1 MSLFYGHYTQGGRQ
15 EKANSYKI
23 YMWTWAK
30 HSIASI
36 TAFFCENEKPMGLAL
51 SAVSWFNSYLSQRSQ
66 VVGFNAVLSDA
77 LPAWCV
83 ETVTKQAK
91 LSCQSFL
98 KTGSF
103 QCGAMDVK
111 RFYEKHV
118 LHKYGNYTDPSLSEF

>member
-1 MSLFYGHYTQGGRQ
+1 M
-15 EKANSYKI
+15 
-23 YMWTWAK
+23 
-30 HSIASI
+30 
-36 TAFFCENEKPMGLAL
+36 
-51 SAVSWFNSYLSQRSQ
+51 
-66 VVGFNAVLSDA
+66 VGFNAALSDA

-98 KTGSF
+98 KTGIF

-118 LHKYGNYTDPSLSEF
+118 LHKYTEILITKRILIMQQSTGHRGKKLFACKSQ